1 MQLKLLRKEV
11 FSFMLYN
18 TAAAHRTLDVRSH
31 IWTKLSEDELNKSR
45 VAPLSA
51 SLLTIKP
58 WRWVGLTHVCGA
70 RTPKNCQT
78 SIFNKF
84 TSSINAKKTTKT
96 ANEVSFEWPHQR
108 NFTTDTKVRTTFQ
121 ASIIYSKVFSVE
133 GRLRNF
139 KGWKIQLANTNQLT
153 SFSLEHN
160 FVARKY
166 LCGSLRILFTSD
178 QERILARQ
186 KSV

>member
-1 MQLKLLRKEV
+1 MGGIDSRLWSSDSQ
-11 FSFMLYN
+11 
-18 TAAAHRTLDVRSH
+18 
-31 IWTKLSEDELNKSR
+31 KLSN
-45 VAPLSA
+45 
-51 SLLTIKP
+51 I
-58 WRWVGLTHVCGA
+58 
-70 RTPKNCQT
+70 NIQQ
-78 SIFNKF
+78 IYKF
-84 TSSINAKKTTKT
+84 YFDKCKKTTKT

-160 FVARKY
+160 YVARKY
-166 LCGSLRILFTSD
+166 LWGSLRILFTSD